1 VLRWFQSQLPPD
13 GEIDAASL
21 DAIVKGGMA
30 ELGLK
35 GKAYYT
41 PLRLAL
47 IHQQHGP
54 DLPTTFAILG
64 LEEVHRR
71 LAAAIRD

>member
-1 VLRWFQSQLPPD
+1 
-13 GEIDAASL
+13 
-21 DAIVKGGMA
+21 MA

-54 DLPTTFAILG
+54 DLPATFAILG

-71 LAAAIRD
+71 LAAAIWD